1 LHNQTKGTRKCHDSG
16 DTKYK
21 AQVEISMI
29 VINYGDDPKGL
40 LNPIYFLNPTVLLE
54 VLKLCLVIRSMHPP
68 YDLNPTPLH

>member
-29 VINYGDDPKGL
+29 VINYGDDPRGL
-40 LNPIYFLNPTVLLE
+40 LNPIYFIKSNCFTGGSE
-54 VLKLCLVIRSMHPP
+54 VMFG
-68 YDLNPTPLH
+68 D